1 MKLLKKILAV
11 QIIATLILPS
21 INAYAALNLSNL
33 DEGEKYEKIKNT
45 PISMYS
51 NEIEDDN
58 YIKPELKEKAEVLK
72 EATTLVP
79 KTDSKYEVV
88 KVFEDGEYYFVDDTN
103 DYEEAKEQAD
113 KIGSYTKNGQAVTSA
128 VVSDDGKVT
137 YSPNGVGRVRKSIN
151 GVIDTKFNVVTDV
164 YSSSSMLSA
173 SNYINHGYIDDVA
186 LLETTS
192 NAAKIQF
199 SAATGWVYKD
209 SGSGNYDLEVVPLN
223 LYKNPSY
230 YSVDKGI
237 LQHFISKDIT
247 STTQSG
253 SILSLGVAPSY
264 LKEGKKYLSFD
275 GIYFYEITT
284 NEQAYINLCS
294 DLQEGSKTRSVN
306 ANNPQ
311 YNYYNYLPFRTKTT
325 YTAAEIDSYI
335 DANSEPTSKLRG
347 IGKYLIACEND
358 YGVNALLTLGVAIN
372 ESARGMSDYAQNRNN
387 LFGLNAKDND
397 LGNTNIYKSI
407 EACIVD
413 FTKNYISLGYAD
425 CNDWRG
431 NGAMLGNK
439 NVGVNVKYAS
449 DAYWGD
455 KAAAL
460 AFQIDYALSGKNIN
474 NLRDL
479 DNYALVRYTG
489 KNTIVNKEGNL
500 LYGIT
505 EGKVMRYIPV
515 GATAALNQK
524 GVVDFN
530 GKKAYEINAERND
543 TNDIIN
549 ITGDYDFNQK
559 GYANTDN
566 TVLIN
571 KPKKHSTVY
580 KLEDV
585 NGDGTMSILDLSMV
599 ATSYNKDNYDFDLND
614 DGIVDLFDLVRVS
627 KEI

>member
-1 MKLLKKILAV
+1 MKLLKKILAL
-11 QIIATLILPS
+11 QITVALILPS
-21 INAYAALNLSNL
+21 VNAYATINLQNLN
-33 DEGEKYEKIKNT
+33 EGEKYEKIKNT

-51 NEIEDDN
+51 NEIEGDD
-58 YIKPELKEKAEVLK
+58 YSKPELKEKAEVLK

-79 KTDSKYEVV
+79 KTNSKYEVV
-88 KVFEDGEYYFVDDTN
+88 KVFDDGEYYFAYDTN
-103 DYEEAKEQAD
+103 DYEEAKNQAD

-137 YSPNGVGRVRKSIN
+137 YSPNGVGRVRKSIK
-151 GVIDTKFNVVTDV
+151 GVIETAFMANTKV
-164 YSSSSMLSA
+164 YSNSSMTSE

-192 NAAKIQF
+192 TAAKIQF

-209 SGSGNYDLEVVPLN
+209 NGSGNYDLEVVPLN

-230 YSVDKGI
+230 YSVNKGM
-237 LQHFISKDIT
+237 LQHFISDDIT

-253 SILSLGVAPSY
+253 RTISIGVAPSY

-275 GIYFYEITT
+275 GAYFYEITT
-284 NEQAYINLCS
+284 NDQAYINLCS
-294 DLQEGSKTRSVN
+294 DLQEGSNKRAVN
-306 ANNPQ
+306 PNDGE

-325 YTAAEIDSYI
+325 YTAEELDSYI
-335 DANSEPTSKLRG
+335 NANTDAKSKLRG
-347 IGKYLIACEND
+347 IGKYLIKSEND

-372 ESARGMSDYAQNRNN
+372 ESGWGMSKNAQEKNN
-387 LFGLNAKDND
+387 LFGLEAYDND
-397 LGNTNIYKSI
+397 LGSASSYKSV

-413 FTKNYISLGYAD
+413 FTRNNISLGYAD

-439 NVGVNVKYAS
+439 DVGVNRKYAS
-449 DAYWGD
+449 DAYWGE

-460 AFQIDYALSGKNIN
+460 AFQIDYALSAKNIN

-489 KNTIVNKEGNL
+489 KNTIVNKDGNL

-524 GVVDFN
+524 GIVDFN

-566 TVLIN
+566 IVLIN

-599 ATSYNKDNYDFDLND
+599 ATSYNKDNYDLDLND